1 MVYLFMANMLSFPI
15 VILPVKV
22 DCGIFS
28 GEEISQLDLMY
39 SWHLSCYH
47 AGIHCFYNISLPRC
61 LILSTSGHG
70 SDWNTWCGVN
80 ETRRVHR
87 SSFWDILLN
96 AAAAHRLP
104 AAHTLRHN
112 SQLSLPKPCFP
123 VFNTACVIADAVQV
137 RPNGTADHTSPH
149 LNLVI

>member
-15 VILPVKV
+15 IILPVKV

-28 GEEISQLDLMY
+28 GEEISQLDLLY

-70 SDWNTWCGVN
+70 SDRNTWCGVN

-112 SQLSLPKPCFP
+112 SQLSLPKPCLTQQAWLRMQCRCIR
-123 VFNTACVIADAVQV
+123 TAPQTT
-137 RPNGTADHTSPH
+137 PHHTW
-149 LNLVI
+149 I